1 MYNKGVLKKFYSEEK
16 KVNTINKLDLVAAV
30 ADKAELAKKEAQV
43 AVDALFDA
51 ITEALKEG
59 NKVVI
64 SGFGQFEVK
73 ERAAREGVNPATG
86 EKISIPAT
94 KVPGFKAGKG
104 LKDSVK

>member
-1 MYNKGVLKKFYSEEK
+1 M
-16 KVNTINKLDLVAAV
+16 NTVNKLDLVAAV
-30 ADKAELAKKEAQV
+30 ADKAELEKKEASK
-43 AVDALFDA
+43 AVDALLDA

-64 SGFGQFEVK
+64 SGFGQLEVK

-86 EKISIPAT
+86 AKITIPAT

>member
-1 MYNKGVLKKFYSEEK
+1 M
-16 KVNTINKLDLVAAV
+16 NTINKLDLVAAV

-94 KVPGFKAGKG
+94 KVPGFKAGKA